1 MHPGHRLRQGS
12 RRAGFEDPELQR
24 GIADERANGDHPVN
38 LYMPTEHR
46 EMFIHRLVRRAGSL
60 VGTRLDPMA
69 AVLDLVGHRKG
80 HFVVMTAEGS
90 GLWGVRV

>member
-1 MHPGHRLRQGS
+1 
-12 RRAGFEDPELQR
+12 
-24 GIADERANGDHPVN
+24 
-38 LYMPTEHR
+38 
-46 EMFIHRLVRRAGSL
+46 MFIHRLVRRAGSL